1 MNKSRIATQKWL
13 REPAAPTDSVQAWRP
28 CRLDCGSVAPRN
40 GLAFAR
46 LAQLVACAG
55 VLTTALP
62 AAAQAEPAPA
72 PEASP
77 EASPPAAEQSPE
89 ASPPA
94 PEASAE
100 PSAPAPEGSLEV
112 EPLPEDPPE
121 AQEGELA
128 EVVVTGFRVS
138 LGAALQKKQRSV
150 GQVDAIVA
158 EDIAEF
164 PDLNL
169 AESLQRIPG
178 VAINRTNGEG
188 SQITVRG
195 LPGLY
200 TRVRVNGMEARGN
213 VGNSTGGGGRSFD
226 FNLFASEL
234 FNSIVVHK
242 TASADLDEGSLG
254 SVVDLNTA
262 RAFNY
267 KEGWTLVGGATGVY
281 NDLSDTV
288 RPRLTGLVAYRDPGG
303 VWGATASVAY
313 QRVRLDSV
321 ATDTVN
327 WQKARFN
334 SVDGVPCFTEPDAN
348 GARMPLPSPGCD
360 EVADA
365 FHPRIPRFAQDTF
378 RGDRLGLTAG
388 LQFRPADS
396 TELRLDALYANYP
409 TRVNQRRLFPLV
421 RANEGTTDLSAY
433 TLVPHPDRFG
443 TGNDSLI
450 AANLDNAWVRSEH
463 QRVDAVAKFYQVG
476 LALDHRFDETFFFN
490 VFAGTSRSDS
500 GRPHDT
506 TFNYDNRNYDGY
518 RFDFTNENAPTLAFG
533 GADVT
538 DPATFVVPELRDIV
552 QEVEGGFDTAEANL
566 NVDIFDELKFATGVN
581 LKRASFEA
589 REWNRNGT
597 VCGLLRGPGSTET
610 LYDCDADD
618 NGMNEV
624 LGPPGDPALSDLVEY
639 KGDAGPG
646 STTSW
651 ASPAIDAWA
660 DVLGYY
666 GAPLAVTEGGTNK
679 VRETNLGTFLQAR
692 GEFQFGESDMR
703 LLYDAGVRYVQTRQ
717 SSTGYQ
723 QGSLV
728 TVDRPMY
735 DDWLPS
741 ANTAFWLNDQIVLR
755 LAAARVMVRPG
766 LGDLS
771 PGAGVDS
778 FGYVVN
784 LPNPSLDP
792 TRATTFDAAAEWYF
806 SDGSLLS
813 VAFFTKDIDSFPLR
827 QTRRGTYASTGLP
840 ASLIQPL
847 SPASTTPGGEGDCG
861 NPEGCWSISDLTNGP
876 GSTVKGI
883 ELGFQAPFRSFSSGL
898 PVVLRDMGVLA
909 NYTYVDSEA
918 DYTYFGNPVKERLL
932 QLSNGQYNATLYY
945 DDNRFSARAS
955 LAYRS
960 DFLTEGPTSQGNLW
974 AYAQSATRLDAS
986 TGFNVNEH
994 LKISL
999 EALNLLDTPGAGRV
1013 DIDAERRATYTKFGR
1028 TYMLGARLSY

>member
-1 MNKSRIATQKWL
+1 MNHAI
-13 REPAAPTDSVQAWRP
+13 
-28 CRLDCGSVAPRN
+28 
-40 GLAFAR
+40 AR
-46 LAQLVACAG
+46 LAPLFACAG
-55 VLTTALP
+55 VLTSTLP
-62 AAAQAEPAPA
+62 AAAQAQPAPAPEEPPTAPSPA

-77 EASPPAAEQSPE
+77 EPAPTAPAEVSPEAAAPAAEAGAE
-89 ASPPA
+89 A
-94 PEASAE
+94 
-100 PSAPAPEGSLEV
+100 

-121 AQEGELA
+121 VYEGDLA

-138 LGAALQKKQRSV
+138 LGAALQKKQRST

-188 SQITVRG
+188 NQITVRG

-200 TRVRVNGMEARGN
+200 TRVRINGMEARGN

-267 KEGWTLVGGATGVY
+267 KEGWTLVGGATGIY

-288 RPRLTGLVAYRDPGG
+288 RPRLTALAAYRDPGG
-303 VWGATASVAY
+303 VWGATASAAY

-334 SVDGVPCFTEPDAN
+334 SVDGVPCFTAPDAN
-348 GARMPLPSPGCD
+348 GMRMPLSSPGCD

-388 LQFRPADS
+388 VQFRPADS

-409 TRVNQRRLFPLV
+409 TRVDQRRLFPLV

-443 TGNDSLI
+443 TGNDSII
-450 AANLDNAWVRSEH
+450 AGNLDNAFVRSEH

-476 LALDHRFDETFFFN
+476 LGLDHRFNEMFFLN

-506 TFNYDNRNYDGY
+506 TFNYDNRSYDNY
-518 RFDFTNENAPTLAFG
+518 RFDFTNENAPLLQFG
-533 GADVT
+533 GPDVT
-538 DPATFVVPELRDIV
+538 DPGTFVVPELRDIV

-566 NVDIFDELKFATGVN
+566 NVSIFDELKFAAGVN
-581 LKRASFEA
+581 VKRATFES

-597 VCGLLRGPGSTET
+597 VCGLNLFE
-610 LYDCDADD
+610 CDTNGDGTDD
-618 NGMNEV
+618 V
-624 LGPPGDPALSDLVEY
+624 LGPPGDPALSTIVNY
-639 KGDAGPG
+639 KGDAGAG
-646 STTSW
+646 STTRW
-651 ASPAIDAWA
+651 ASPTIDAWG
-660 DVLGYY
+660 DTLGYFN
-666 GAPLAVTEGGTNK
+666 APLAVTEGGTNK

-692 GEFQFGESDMR
+692 GEFQFGEGDMR

-728 TVDRPMY
+728 TVDRPTY

-741 ANTAFWLNDQIVLR
+741 ANTAFWFNDQIVLR

-813 VAFFTKDIDSFPLR
+813 VAVFTKDIDSFPLR
-827 QTRRGTYASTGLP
+827 QTRRGTYASTNLP
-840 ASLIQPL
+840 QSLIQPL
-847 SPASTTPGGEGDCG
+847 SPASTTPNGEGDCG

-883 ELGFQAPFRSFSSGL
+883 EVGFQAPFRAFSSGL
-898 PVVLRDMGVLA
+898 PIILRDMGVLA

-932 QLSNGQYNATLYY
+932 NLSNGQYNATLYY
-945 DDNRFSARAS
+945 DDSKFSIRGS
-955 LAYRS
+955 LAYRG

-974 AYAQSATRLDAS
+974 AYAESATRLDAS
-986 TGFNVNEH
+986 SGYNVNEH

-1013 DIDAERRATYTKFGR
+1013 DVDAERRATYTKFGR